1 MDQEQRNHDRR
12 DPYSGVYDPTR
23 ANYPRSETNG
33 AFVGI
38 LRRTVQDRGLRLI
51 KERARCIRQGEI
63 HEFIITEEPGA
74 IAGQEVDKIAYL
86 GFAEFS
92 RGGVILCGDIFS
104 VDGQEIGELAGVDET
119 HMPNHMNIV
128 IRGKGLM
135 SGYDRGF
142 MLGSRFT
149 FNSPYPDERFKA
161 PSPQTMRA

>member
-1 MDQEQRNHDRR
+1 MSDVMSHDRR

-23 ANYPRSETNG
+23 ANYPRSPTEGT
-33 AFVGI
+33 FVGI
-38 LRRTVQDRGLRLI
+38 LRRTVNDRGLRLI

-74 IAGQEVDKIAYL
+74 IAGQEVDRIAYL
-86 GFAEFS
+86 GFAEFA

-104 VDGQEIGELAGVDET
+104 VDGKAIGELAGVDET

-128 IRGKGLM
+128 IRGAGLV

-142 MLGSRFT
+142 ILGSRFT
-149 FNSPYPDERFKA
+149 FTSPYPDERLKPA
-161 PSPQTMRA
+161 GRTGS

>member
-1 MDQEQRNHDRR
+1 MNHDRR

-23 ANYPRSETNG
+23 ANYPRSETGG

-38 LRRTVQDRGLRLI
+38 LRRTVHDRGLRLI

-74 IAGQEVDKIAYL
+74 IAGQEVDSIAYL

-128 IRGKGLM
+128 IRGKGLV

-149 FNSPYPDERFKA
+149 FKSPYPDERLTA
-161 PSPQTMRA
+161 ASPQTSRAGAQ